1 MKKIRI
7 IMLFTIVLTLI
18 VNIILLV
25 VFFPTMP
32 IFGYKHSI
40 PSGENQITITEQ
52 PLSNVLNDSYYSST
66 LKFWYITSLIF
77 QIITII
83 ILFIALIV
91 LITKVIKKNNYVIM
105 IISFIFSIINSITIF
120 VLFINKM
127 PLNIVSIIALL
138 INITLFI
145 IYLVSRLNSKEYLSN
160 K

>member
-1 MKKIRI
+1 M
-7 IMLFTIVLTLI
+7 
-18 VNIILLV
+18 NILLLC

-52 PLSNVLNDSYYSST
+52 PLFNVLNDSYYSST
-66 LKFWYITSLIF
+66 LKFCYITSLIF

-91 LITKVIKKNNYVIM
+91 LITKAIKKNNYIIM
-105 IISFIFSIINSITIF
+105 IISFTLSIINSITIF

-127 PLNIVSIIALL
+127 PLNIVSTVPLVISIILL
-138 INITLFI
+138 LTYLI
-145 IYLVSRLNSKEYLSN
+145 IFHKDSKIKE
-160 K
+160 

>member
-7 IMLFTIVLTLI
+7 IILFTIVLTLI
-18 VNIILLV
+18 VNIVLLG

-52 PLSNVLNDSYYSST
+52 PLFNVLKDSYYSST

-83 ILFIALIV
+83 IFIALIV
-91 LITKVIKKNNYVIM
+91 LITKVIKKNNYIIM

-145 IYLVSRLNSKEYLSN
+145 IYLVSRLNSNEYLSN